1 MGQNEYKNVSTA
13 AIQKMAA
20 KKITELEQQR
30 NIVDNNPD
38 FNEINQRLAL
48 LNEIKKG
55 PGWSVVRKE
64 TWYNKK
70 WVQFLKMEKDHRIDS
85 IEQVRLVDDIKAE
98 ITKTVKR
105 DTDQRL
111 EVEINNLY
119 SQIVDMNTKIG
130 EINDYE
136 YQNDYSKLVAK
147 ILGTDY
153 RLVVQADY
161 ATAVQK
167 IKNNE
172 AVDVDEK
179 SKNKLL
185 EEYAAFEKVKNE
197 IAERQAKRAELEIQ
211 MDKLDKEKN
220 AQIKNIP
227 EGIDLQLANEIFYS
241 KVKVSKTE
249 FDAEKLVSEDVLA
262 GDKQLQELV
271 NTYLAFQDKISS
283 TINRKSENHTFFAI
297 MRSCAKN
304 NKSASAFRLLDQ
316 DIDMMEEKYKYDIW
330 TTDFTGINFKEP
342 RMLQFTEYP
351 VLKVL
356 EATGNAD
363 FIMYNALVNA
373 LYTKVVNLP
382 AAKIVPINFERLRSR
397 VLATNVLVANIKKNS
412 DFMVDLK
419 TKIKKEKASIE
430 ANNKGK
436 EVEWKKLQEDKK
448 RQEEDKQLR
457 AKQRKQNRKANTA
470 FIEQYCK
477 DHSAEMLP
485 AIRPYYENWL
495 KKYLKANKHMSD
507 SINEFDTHFRFAK
520 DTIDRRIKR
529 IAVVIERDTK
539 TLRTGISSYG
549 LGLPILAQ
557 FSFGKIMELLYE
569 AAEKPEK
576 YAEIK
581 KAVEAAKAAKF
592 EEAKKVGEV
601 NKDEES
607 KKSAEINKD
616 EEVKKAAEVNKD
628 EEVKKNV
635 EPKKA
640 EEVKKD
646 EKIEKIDFPL
656 TEITKEN
663 VKSYQVLFDYLYETE
678 EFKRCKTRQD
688 RLEQEFPEYVKG
700 ETEDDLSAWK
710 DIALQK
716 IIFYEKDEQFE
727 KVVEA
732 MKAQVDANKKL
743 IQRLVKE
750 AGFDFGEEKAVAEI
764 TKKLGVKMLL
774 SASAAINVEVVFMLE
789 NKAVYTVNAT
799 KLEANFNKAFRGTK
813 LPYYF
818 REQAVAYIKNVG
830 ASVESKKAVA
840 TALESFAFNA
850 KSNMKKFEE
859 LVKDKTYTDS
869 QWKELQQL
877 QAKSISL
884 VDSDFQKAISA
895 RLSELDKNAATEG
908 VKNWKSFISADVEPD
923 APVLKVPENNIY
935 KQAILNE
942 GLCSFGAFEGAFEQ
956 EYIKEAMLVKIEEL
970 LKNGAFKEQI
980 PALEGIK
987 SLAQLENV
995 SYIDFNKFIDL
1006 LKKNVSKDLKLWND
1020 INCLGAKTIKIETLT
1035 DLLQGKLTTGNIESI
1050 RMRYRNA
1057 KTREEEAFRA
1067 KNLVLI
1073 SDINVVDNKKLEFQ
1087 YTEASGKNDAPLVKE
1102 RLSRFNS
1109 AQVVWDKI
1117 WKYTK
1122 ADTDYSKDGALA
1134 IKTYKKLQELLES
1147 RKAAIVDDKDLLTGF
1162 AQELF
1167 NDGDKP
1173 GFSNALKECF
1183 KKAYLEIKN
1192 KKDVKDED
1200 ILKFAQK
1207 IITEFLSG
1215 GYESQIIKNKTES
1228 FDALYHKKE
1237 PDYVLTM
1244 AQVNYDTIQRI
1255 NRVIGSSVTLE
1266 AQCEQEVKHLLR
1278 ENYITRL
1285 SPMAVRFL
1293 AVREEDTN
1301 HDANVAYNKAHFGCK
1316 NLRQFLQFYENY
1328 TKEQLE
1334 KDNEKAKTDDKYKN
1348 LIGIGIF
1355 KNEEVQEA
1363 MEHFKARRQEYISY
1377 NDGVFN
1383 NIFPY
1388 LLDRTET
1395 WEHIMMDSDSQFKS
1409 YLDDQKDKI
1418 TALEALAKYPE
1429 PYVKDFI
1436 AKNADAIID
1445 GIGNSEEWK
1454 RKIDDYVK
1462 YMMNV
1467 KVDGKSIN
1475 KRLEELKKKYFKK
1488 KGYGEF
1494 YMSVEASI
1502 IVGLNGFEHL
1512 KNDEELEA
1520 FLKKQQTIFDN
1531 NLNALEEFAK
1541 AVELDE
1547 ETAMLFRTQ
1556 LANHLIWEDNQV
1568 FKDKLLDYLAR
1579 FDESEMLKA
1588 QELEEAKA
1596 RMKTKAE
1603 FCKEI
1608 EENKKES
1615 RAEINKNKAVIHT
1628 YSMQVWQSASPILA
1642 ASGVIKQIKDEELAD
1657 AQDRVVK
1664 VLKDG
1669 LYADPVKKCL
1679 VEIILADSKK
1689 DLKDD
1694 ELKTRADYL
1703 QATWK
1708 TLEGNDQENPFQKQ
1722 DKGFDRSLAKKKR
1735 FLVFCYLHKF
1745 KHDDLKDTK
1754 TKEELSLTDI
1764 YRKYSDWDLAIRTQ
1778 KLAWSKM
1785 HPSLQLEVRDTV
1797 MCLQMA
1803 LMTTPLSEVKTMFD
1817 KRVAYFE
1824 EQDYLNKRIDE
1835 YIASKSI
1842 ELKDESEEY
1851 KNQLKQGMR
1860 EMLQANHEL
1869 IDKDIKFSNG
1879 KLDTKAIEEK
1889 ENICN
1894 GLIKQ
1899 IATLQNQAAAK
1910 TMAIESTKE
1919 NKLANAAAKRELAS
1933 LKLVIH
1939 DLEKKL
1945 IDAESDTIS
1954 GYLDKYF
1961 NNKASRD
1968 YIANSASVMGAVYWK
1983 DLRSGERQNNALD
1996 RRLLERVIERTHDKE
2011 LIKKFNKLDVDQRKL
2026 LFLKL
2031 SMPLEKGNSTL
2042 PSAIWYNDGIID
2054 QTTSGDQYAQYIS
2067 SYFVGDKFEPVIDYH
2082 AALAHLI
2089 KEDYYFDKKAFDD
2102 AYNFVNL
2109 CTIEKQA
2116 MIPKDW
2122 ERLDGAYHS
2131 IDASLRV
2138 LASDDDN
2145 IKELAKSRVEESQKE
2160 IKDID
2165 ALKTWLTDKAGV
2177 EDKDTL
2183 DELNK
2188 LKNSEWKILIQLLQN
2203 RTVLD
2208 YTTGA
2213 SLRSIIGGTPQTH
2226 VNIEGRARL
2235 VNQLKDLT
2243 NDGHLKLLAQSESTE
2258 CCTKAMLTLLSF
2270 QLKDHRDLRNKQLVK
2285 KDFAKGALDRT
2296 TLLDWNL
2303 LKQAIKD
2310 TKNIE
2315 QEILTVEAT
2324 QRATDIIKHG
2334 TNEKA
2339 KEVYK
2344 EIQDNK
2350 DFGGYYD
2357 AIKIIAEQAEIDM
2370 ANASNGNDIAL
2381 FVASLM
2387 ELTPQE
2393 RNLFFLAL
2401 THRDIL
2407 DVSKKNMIGNF
2418 FGDGERD
2425 YVNPAARNALID
2437 KYIEHSDGTKA
2448 VLPIKNKDYK
2458 QAILSLLSTQI
2469 SDNTNFLD
2477 VTELSDANSWENVRF
2492 SFRKMSF
2499 ETGRTTAIDWKLF
2512 GRALQFVHRASS
2524 ESHMLQEDKAIYYA
2538 GSQTHKN
2545 GEFKADTQYLR
2556 KNLHRTGNRWTRAL
2570 GQYALREVKGKVSG
2584 LSVIRSALILATNK
2598 FYDKDLANKLAASG
2612 ILKPEEEEKSKVD
2625 TALGFSAYGTTA
2637 YQQINENDVIKSS
2650 VAQANSYLHTNIS
2663 VSDGFDNFTKKV
2675 GSIGK
2680 VVGEYGQNLIDAKA
2694 IFDNFAKI
2702 CDAANNI
2709 SDIKNVYDDSK
2720 NIKGEHEL
2728 KVVGDNQEEKWNQ
2741 QGLVGAG
2748 QIRADAALDA
2758 AKARVIG
2765 DQRGAMYASMDSLM
2779 AKVCEKCPG
2788 LDNYADVVS
2797 AGFGFVNFLDQIY
2810 TDHKTIDKY
2819 YRIDDKANYGYGR
2832 TKLFNIT
2839 QLLKYDPFFK
2849 NKESLSKE
2857 SPRYLLQRT
2866 MGFENEDEMS
2876 REVMLEMIRV
2886 MLFSASKYNED
2897 AQNKAK
2903 AIAAL
2908 TILECAEAIGKTDNA
2923 TAEQIYAKLA
2933 NRA

>member
-1 MGQNEYKNVSTA
+1 MGQNEYKNRSTA

-38 FNEINQRLAL
+38 YNEINKRLAL
-48 LNEIKKG
+48 LTEIKKG
-55 PGWSVVRKE
+55 PSWSVVRKE
-64 TWYNKK
+64 AWYNKK
-70 WVQFLKMEKDHRIDS
+70 WAEFLKMEQKHRIDS
-85 IEQVRLVDDIKAE
+85 LEQVRLVDDIKAE
-98 ITKTVKR
+98 ITKTVKI

-111 EVEINNLY
+111 DGEINNLK
-119 SQIVDMNTKIG
+119 SQIMDVAM
-130 EINDYE
+130 EISNIDDYE

-147 ILGTDY
+147 ILGKDY
-153 RLVVQADY
+153 RVVVQADY
-161 ATAVQK
+161 AKAVQK

-172 AVDVDEK
+172 AGDIDEI

-185 EEYAAFEKVKNE
+185 KEYAAFEKVKNE
-197 IAERQAKRAELEIQ
+197 IAEKQAKRAELETQ
-211 MDKLDKEKN
+211 KEKLDKEKK

-227 EGIDLQLANEIFYS
+227 EGINLQLANEIFYS
-241 KVKVSKTE
+241 KVKVANTE

-271 NTYLAFQDKISS
+271 NTYLAFQKKIST

-342 RMLQFTEYP
+342 KMLQFTEYP

-419 TKIKKEKASIE
+419 TKIKAEKASIE
-430 ANNKGK
+430 KNNKEK
-436 EVEWKKLQEDKK
+436 EVEWKKLQQDKK
-448 RQEEDKQLR
+448 REEEEKQLR
-457 AKQRKQNRKANTA
+457 KEQRKQNRKANTA

-485 AIRPYYENWL
+485 AIRPYYEIWL
-495 KKYLKANKHMSD
+495 KKYLKDNKHIFD
-507 SINEFDTHFRFAK
+507 STNEFDKNFRFAK

-529 IAVVIERDTK
+529 IAGVIERDTK
-539 TLRTGISSYG
+539 TLRNGISSYG

-557 FSFGKIMELLYE
+557 FSFGKMMELLYE

-581 KAVEAAKAAKF
+581 KAVEAAKAAKS
-592 EEAKKVGEV
+592 EEAKKAGEV
-601 NKDEES
+601 N
-607 KKSAEINKD
+607 
-616 EEVKKAAEVNKD
+616 KAAEVNKAGEVNKA
-628 EEVKKNV
+628 EEAKKNV
-635 EPKKA
+635 EAKKA

-688 RLEQEFPEYVKG
+688 RLEKEFPEYVKG

-716 IIFYEKDEQFE
+716 IIFYEKDEAFE
-727 KVVEA
+727 NVVKA
-732 MKAQVDANKKL
+732 MKDQVDANKKL

-818 REQAVAYIKNVG
+818 REQAVAYIKDVG
-830 ASVESKKAVA
+830 ASVENKEAVA
-840 TALESFAFNA
+840 TALNSFAANA
-850 KSNMKKFEE
+850 KSNTKIFDE
-859 LVKDKTYTDS
+859 LVKEKTYTDS

-884 VDSDFQKAISA
+884 VDGEFKKAISA
-895 RLSELDKNAATEG
+895 RLSELDKNEATEG
-908 VKNWKSFISADVEPD
+908 VKSWKSFISADVEPD
-923 APVLKVPENNIY
+923 APILKVPENNIY

-942 GLCSFGAFEGAFEQ
+942 GLCSFGDFEGAFEQ
-956 EYIKEAMLVKIEEL
+956 DYIKEAMLVKIEEL
-970 LKNGAFKEQI
+970 LKRGAFKEQI
-980 PALEGIK
+980 PALDGIK
-987 SLAQLENV
+987 SLAQLENI

-1006 LKKNVSKDLKLWND
+1006 LKKNVNKDLKLWND

-1035 DLLQGKLTTGNIESI
+1035 NLLQGKLTTEDIESI
-1050 RMRYRNA
+1050 RMHYRNA

-1087 YTEASGKNDAPLVKE
+1087 YTEASGKNDAPIVKE

-1122 ADTDYSKDGALA
+1122 ANTDYSNDGALA

-1147 RKAAIVDDKDLLTGF
+1147 RKAKIVDDKDLLTGF

-1173 GFSNALKECF
+1173 ELSNALKECF

-1192 KKDVKDED
+1192 KKEVKDD
-1200 ILKFAQK
+1200 NIVKFAQK

-1228 FDALYHKKE
+1228 FGALYHKKE

-1244 AQVNYDTIQRI
+1244 AQVNYDTLQRI
-1255 NRVIGSSVTLE
+1255 NRVIASSGKLE
-1266 AQCEQEVKHLLR
+1266 GQCGLEVKHLLK

-1293 AVREEDTN
+1293 AVREGDTN
-1301 HDANVAYNKAHFGCK
+1301 HDVNEAYNKAHFGCK
-1316 NLRQFLQFYENY
+1316 NLGEFLRFYENY
-1328 TKEQLE
+1328 TKDQLE
-1334 KDNEKAKTDDKYKN
+1334 KDNEKAKVNDQYRN

-1363 MEHFKARRQEYISY
+1363 MEHFNARRQEYISY
-1377 NDGVFN
+1377 NDGVFS

-1409 YLDDQKDKI
+1409 YLDAQKDKI

-1568 FKDKLLDYLAR
+1568 FKDKLLDYLAH

-1608 EENKKES
+1608 EESKKES

-1669 LYADPVKKCL
+1669 IYADPVKKCL

-1689 DLKDD
+1689 DLKDE
-1694 ELKTRADYL
+1694 ELKARADYL

-1708 TLEGNDQENPFQKQ
+1708 KLEGNDEENPFQKQ
-1722 DKGFDRSLAKKKR
+1722 DKGFDRSLTKKKR

-1745 KHDDLKDTK
+1745 QHDDLKDTK
-1754 TKEELSLTDI
+1754 TNEELSLTDI
-1764 YRKYSDWDLAIRTQ
+1764 YRKYSDWDLKIREQ

-1803 LMTTPLSEVKTMFD
+1803 LMTTPLSEVEIMFD

-1860 EMLQANHEL
+1860 EMLQANHEFIKMDQAIKNGE
-1869 IDKDIKFSNG
+1869 IDPKK
-1879 KLDTKAIEEK
+1879 KAEK
-1889 ENICN
+1889 ETLCEYLKSEIIIQKKYAAEKEMV
-1894 GLIKQ
+1894 IKSS
-1899 IATLQNQAAAK
+1899 
-1910 TMAIESTKE
+1910 EE
-1919 NKLANAAAKRELAS
+1919 GNKLANAAAKRELAS

-1961 NNKASRD
+1961 NNKAARD

-2109 CTIEKQA
+2109 CTIEKLA

-2138 LASDDDN
+2138 LAGDDSK
-2145 IKELAKSRVEESQKE
+2145 KELVKSREEESQKE
-2160 IKDID
+2160 IASIKE
-2165 ALKTWLTDKAGV
+2165 LKEWLIKQAEKEGT
-2177 EDKDTL
+2177 DTL
-2183 DELNK
+2183 AELNK

-2324 QRATDIIKHG
+2324 QRATDIIQHS

-2344 EIQDNK
+2344 KIQDNK

-2477 VTELSDANSWENVRF
+2477 VTELSEANSWENVRF
-2492 SFRKMSF
+2492 SFSKMSF

-2538 GSQTHKN
+2538 GGQTHKN

-2663 VSDGFDNFTKKV
+2663 VSDGFDNFTKTV

-2702 CDAANNI
+2702 CDAANNV
-2709 SDIKNVYDDSK
+2709 SEIKNVYDDSK
-2720 NIKGEHEL
+2720 NIQGEHEL
-2728 KVVGDNQEEKWNQ
+2728 KAVGDNKEEKWNQ
-2741 QGLVGAG
+2741 QGLIGAG

-2765 DQRGAMYASMDSLM
+2765 DQRGAMYASMDSLI

-2788 LDNYADVVS
+2788 LENYADVVS

-2839 QLLKYDPFFK
+2839 QVLKSDPFFQTK
-2849 NKESLSKE
+2849 KGLSKE

-2897 AQNKAK
+2897 APNKAK
-2903 AIAAL
+2903 AVAAL

>member
-1 MGQNEYKNVSTA
+1 
-13 AIQKMAA
+13 
-20 KKITELEQQR
+20 
-30 NIVDNNPD
+30 
-38 FNEINQRLAL
+38 
-48 LNEIKKG
+48 
-55 PGWSVVRKE
+55 
-64 TWYNKK
+64 
-70 WVQFLKMEKDHRIDS
+70 
-85 IEQVRLVDDIKAE
+85 
-98 ITKTVKR
+98 
-105 DTDQRL
+105 
-111 EVEINNLY
+111 
-119 SQIVDMNTKIG
+119 
-130 EINDYE
+130 
-136 YQNDYSKLVAK
+136 
-147 ILGTDY
+147 
-153 RLVVQADY
+153 
-161 ATAVQK
+161 
-167 IKNNE
+167 
-172 AVDVDEK
+172 
-179 SKNKLL
+179 
-185 EEYAAFEKVKNE
+185 
-197 IAERQAKRAELEIQ
+197 
-211 MDKLDKEKN
+211 
-220 AQIKNIP
+220 
-227 EGIDLQLANEIFYS
+227 
-241 KVKVSKTE
+241 
-249 FDAEKLVSEDVLA
+249 
-262 GDKQLQELV
+262 
-271 NTYLAFQDKISS
+271 
-283 TINRKSENHTFFAI
+283 
-297 MRSCAKN
+297 
-304 NKSASAFRLLDQ
+304 
-316 DIDMMEEKYKYDIW
+316 
-330 TTDFTGINFKEP
+330 
-342 RMLQFTEYP
+342 
-351 VLKVL
+351 
-356 EATGNAD
+356 
-363 FIMYNALVNA
+363 
-373 LYTKVVNLP
+373 
-382 AAKIVPINFERLRSR
+382 
-397 VLATNVLVANIKKNS
+397 
-412 DFMVDLK
+412 
-419 TKIKKEKASIE
+419 
-430 ANNKGK
+430 
-436 EVEWKKLQEDKK
+436 
-448 RQEEDKQLR
+448 
-457 AKQRKQNRKANTA
+457 
-470 FIEQYCK
+470 
-477 DHSAEMLP
+477 
-485 AIRPYYENWL
+485 
-495 KKYLKANKHMSD
+495 
-507 SINEFDTHFRFAK
+507 
-520 DTIDRRIKR
+520 
-529 IAVVIERDTK
+529 
-539 TLRTGISSYG
+539 
-549 LGLPILAQ
+549 
-557 FSFGKIMELLYE
+557 
-569 AAEKPEK
+569 
-576 YAEIK
+576 
-581 KAVEAAKAAKF
+581 
-592 EEAKKVGEV
+592 
-601 NKDEES
+601 
-607 KKSAEINKD
+607 
-616 EEVKKAAEVNKD
+616 
-628 EEVKKNV
+628 
-635 EPKKA
+635 
-640 EEVKKD
+640 
-646 EKIEKIDFPL
+646 
-656 TEITKEN
+656 
-663 VKSYQVLFDYLYETE
+663 
-678 EFKRCKTRQD
+678 
-688 RLEQEFPEYVKG
+688 
-700 ETEDDLSAWK
+700 
-710 DIALQK
+710 
-716 IIFYEKDEQFE
+716 
-727 KVVEA
+727 
-732 MKAQVDANKKL
+732 
-743 IQRLVKE
+743 
-750 AGFDFGEEKAVAEI
+750 
-764 TKKLGVKMLL
+764 
-774 SASAAINVEVVFMLE
+774 
-789 NKAVYTVNAT
+789 
-799 KLEANFNKAFRGTK
+799 
-813 LPYYF
+813 
-818 REQAVAYIKNVG
+818 
-830 ASVESKKAVA
+830 
-840 TALESFAFNA
+840 
-850 KSNMKKFEE
+850 
-859 LVKDKTYTDS
+859 
-869 QWKELQQL
+869 
-877 QAKSISL
+877 
-884 VDSDFQKAISA
+884 
-895 RLSELDKNAATEG
+895 
-908 VKNWKSFISADVEPD
+908 
-923 APVLKVPENNIY
+923 
-935 KQAILNE
+935 
-942 GLCSFGAFEGAFEQ
+942 
-956 EYIKEAMLVKIEEL
+956 
-970 LKNGAFKEQI
+970 
-980 PALEGIK
+980 
-987 SLAQLENV
+987 
-995 SYIDFNKFIDL
+995 
-1006 LKKNVSKDLKLWND
+1006 
-1020 INCLGAKTIKIETLT
+1020 
-1035 DLLQGKLTTGNIESI
+1035 
-1050 RMRYRNA
+1050 
-1057 KTREEEAFRA
+1057 
-1067 KNLVLI
+1067 
-1073 SDINVVDNKKLEFQ
+1073 
-1087 YTEASGKNDAPLVKE
+1087 
-1102 RLSRFNS
+1102 
-1109 AQVVWDKI
+1109 
-1117 WKYTK
+1117 
-1122 ADTDYSKDGALA
+1122 
-1134 IKTYKKLQELLES
+1134 
-1147 RKAAIVDDKDLLTGF
+1147 
-1162 AQELF
+1162 
-1167 NDGDKP
+1167 
-1173 GFSNALKECF
+1173 
-1183 KKAYLEIKN
+1183 
-1192 KKDVKDED
+1192 
-1200 ILKFAQK
+1200 
-1207 IITEFLSG
+1207 
-1215 GYESQIIKNKTES
+1215 
-1228 FDALYHKKE
+1228 
-1237 PDYVLTM
+1237 
-1244 AQVNYDTIQRI
+1244 
-1255 NRVIGSSVTLE
+1255 
-1266 AQCEQEVKHLLR
+1266 
-1278 ENYITRL
+1278 
-1285 SPMAVRFL
+1285 
-1293 AVREEDTN
+1293 
-1301 HDANVAYNKAHFGCK
+1301 
-1316 NLRQFLQFYENY
+1316 
-1328 TKEQLE
+1328 
-1334 KDNEKAKTDDKYKN
+1334 
-1348 LIGIGIF
+1348 
-1355 KNEEVQEA
+1355 
-1363 MEHFKARRQEYISY
+1363 
-1377 NDGVFN
+1377 
-1383 NIFPY
+1383 
-1388 LLDRTET
+1388 
-1395 WEHIMMDSDSQFKS
+1395 
-1409 YLDDQKDKI
+1409 
-1418 TALEALAKYPE
+1418 
-1429 PYVKDFI
+1429 
-1436 AKNADAIID
+1436 
-1445 GIGNSEEWK
+1445 
-1454 RKIDDYVK
+1454 
-1462 YMMNV
+1462 
-1467 KVDGKSIN
+1467 
-1475 KRLEELKKKYFKK
+1475 
-1488 KGYGEF
+1488 
-1494 YMSVEASI
+1494 
-1502 IVGLNGFEHL
+1502 
-1512 KNDEELEA
+1512 
-1520 FLKKQQTIFDN
+1520 
-1531 NLNALEEFAK
+1531 
-1541 AVELDE
+1541 
-1547 ETAMLFRTQ
+1547 
-1556 LANHLIWEDNQV
+1556 
-1568 FKDKLLDYLAR
+1568 
-1579 FDESEMLKA
+1579 
-1588 QELEEAKA
+1588 
-1596 RMKTKAE
+1596 
-1603 FCKEI
+1603 
-1608 EENKKES
+1608 
-1615 RAEINKNKAVIHT
+1615 
-1628 YSMQVWQSASPILA
+1628 
-1642 ASGVIKQIKDEELAD
+1642 
-1657 AQDRVVK
+1657 
-1664 VLKDG
+1664 
-1669 LYADPVKKCL
+1669 
-1679 VEIILADSKK
+1679 
-1689 DLKDD
+1689 
-1694 ELKTRADYL
+1694 
-1703 QATWK
+1703 
-1708 TLEGNDQENPFQKQ
+1708 
-1722 DKGFDRSLAKKKR
+1722 
-1735 FLVFCYLHKF
+1735 
-1745 KHDDLKDTK
+1745 
-1754 TKEELSLTDI
+1754 
-1764 YRKYSDWDLAIRTQ
+1764 
-1778 KLAWSKM
+1778 
-1785 HPSLQLEVRDTV
+1785 

-1835 YIASKSI
+1835 YIASKSTD
-1842 ELKDESEEY
+1842 LSGAAEEY

-1860 EMLQANHEL
+1860 EMLQANHKL
-1869 IDKDIKFSNG
+1869 IDKDIKFTKG
-1879 KLDTKAIEEK
+1879 KLDAEAIKQK
-1889 ENICN
+1889 ENICD
-1894 GLIKQ
+1894 GLTKQ
-1899 IATLQNQAAAK
+1899 IATLKQRAAEK

-1919 NKLANAAAKRELAS
+1919 DKLANAAAKRELAS
-1933 LKLVIH
+1933 LKLIIH

-2138 LASDDDN
+2138 LAGDDSK
-2145 IKELAKSRVEESQKE
+2145 KELVKSREEESQKE
-2160 IKDID
+2160 IASIKE
-2165 ALKTWLTDKAGV
+2165 LKEWLIKQAEKEGT
-2177 EDKDTL
+2177 DTL
-2183 DELNK
+2183 AELNK

-2350 DFGGYYD
+2350 DFGGYYE

-2477 VTELSDANSWENVRF
+2477 VTELSEANSWENVRF

-2663 VSDGFDNFTKKV
+2663 VSDGFDNFTKTV

-2702 CDAANNI
+2702 CDAANNV
-2709 SDIKNVYDDSK
+2709 SEIKNIYDDSK

-2728 KVVGDNQEEKWNQ
+2728 NAVGDNQEEKWNQ

-2765 DQRGAMYASMDSLM
+2765 DQRGAMYASMDSLI

-2788 LDNYADVVS
+2788 LENYADVVS

-2897 AQNKAK
+2897 APNKAK
-2903 AIAAL
+2903 AVAAL

>member
-1 MGQNEYKNVSTA
+1 MGQNEYKNRSTA

-20 KKITELEQQR
+20 KRITELEQQR
-30 NIVDNNPD
+30 DIVDNNPD
-38 FNEINQRLAL
+38 YNEINKRLAL
-48 LNEIKKG
+48 LTEIKKG

-64 TWYNKK
+64 AWYNKK
-70 WVQFLKMEKDHRIDS
+70 WVQFLKMEQKHRIDS
-85 IEQVRLVDDIKAE
+85 LKQVRLVDDIKAE
-98 ITKTVKR
+98 ITKTVKI

-111 EVEINNLY
+111 DDEINNLN
-119 SQIVDMNTKIG
+119 SQIMDMDMEISN
-130 EINDYE
+130 INDYE
-136 YQNDYSKLVAK
+136 YKNDYSKLVAK

-153 RLVVQADY
+153 RVVVQADY
-161 ATAVQK
+161 AKAVQK

-172 AVDVDEK
+172 AGDVDEK
-179 SKNKLL
+179 SKNQLL
-185 EEYAAFEKVKNE
+185 KEYAAFEKVKNK
-197 IAERQAKRAELEIQ
+197 IAERQAKRAELEAQ
-211 MDKLDKEKN
+211 KDKLDKKKN

-227 EGIDLQLANEIFYS
+227 EGINLQLANEIFYS
-241 KVKVSKTE
+241 KVKVAKTE

-271 NTYLAFQDKISS
+271 NTYLAFQDKIST

-297 MRSCAKN
+297 MRTCAKN

-382 AAKIVPINFERLRSR
+382 AAKIDSINFERLRSR

-430 ANNKGK
+430 ENNKGK
-436 EVEWKKLQEDKK
+436 EVEWKKLQQDKK

-457 AKQRKQNRKANTA
+457 AKQRKQNRKANIA

-477 DHSAEMLP
+477 DHSADMLP
-485 AIRPYYENWL
+485 AIRPYYATWL
-495 KKYLKANKHMSD
+495 KKYLKDNKHIFD
-507 SINEFDTHFRFAK
+507 STNEFDKNFRFAK

-529 IAVVIERDTK
+529 IAGVIERDTK
-539 TLRTGISSYG
+539 TLKNGISSYG

-557 FSFGKIMELLYE
+557 FSFGKMMELLYE

-581 KAVEAAKAAKF
+581 KAVEAAKAAKS
-592 EEAKKVGEV
+592 EEAKKAGEV
-601 NKDEES
+601 INKDEEA

-616 EEVKKAAEVNKD
+616 EEA
-628 EEVKKNV
+628 KKNV

-640 EEVKKD
+640 EEVKKA
-646 EKIEKIDFPL
+646 EEIEKIDFPL

-663 VKSYQVLFDYLYETE
+663 IKPYQVLFDYLYETE
-678 EFKRCKTRQD
+678 EFKRCKTRQE
-688 RLEQEFPEYVKG
+688 RLENEFPEYVKG

-716 IIFYEKDEQFE
+716 IIFYAEDKEFE

-732 MKAQVDANKKL
+732 MRAQVDVNKKL
-743 IQRLVKE
+743 IQRLAKE

-789 NKAVYTVNAT
+789 NKAVYAVNAT

-830 ASVESKKAVA
+830 ASVESKKAVE

-850 KSNMKKFEE
+850 KSNMKIFDE

-884 VDSDFQKAISA
+884 VDSEFKKAISA

-956 EYIKEAMLVKIEEL
+956 DYIKEAMLKKIEEL

-987 SLAQLENV
+987 SLAQLENI

-1006 LKKNVSKDLKLWND
+1006 LKKNINKDLKLWND

-1035 DLLQGKLTTGNIESI
+1035 DLLQGQLTEEIIMETSVKYHNNSS
-1050 RMRYRNA
+1050 
-1057 KTREEEAFRA
+1057 REEEAFRA

-1087 YTEASGKNDAPLVKE
+1087 YTEASGKNDAPIVKE
-1102 RLSRFNS
+1102 RLNRFNS

-1147 RKAAIVDDKDLLTGF
+1147 RKAAIVDDKDLLVGFTGD
-1162 AQELF
+1162 LF
-1167 NDGDKP
+1167 DDKAKP
-1173 GFSNALKECF
+1173 EFSNALKECF

-1192 KKDVKDED
+1192 KKDVKDDD
-1200 ILKFAQK
+1200 IVNFAQK

-1215 GYESQIIKNKTES
+1215 GYESQIIKNKTEG
-1228 FDALYHKKE
+1228 FYALYHKKE

-1244 AQVNYDTIQRI
+1244 AQVNYDTLQRI
-1255 NRVIGSSVTLE
+1255 NRVIASSGKLE
-1266 AQCEQEVKHLLR
+1266 DQCGLEVKHLLK

-1293 AVREEDTN
+1293 AVREGDTN
-1301 HDANVAYNKAHFGCK
+1301 HDANEAYNKAHFGCK
-1316 NLRQFLQFYENY
+1316 NLGEFLQFYENY
-1328 TKEQLE
+1328 TKDQLE
-1334 KDNEKAKTDDKYKN
+1334 KDNKKAKGDDNYRK

-1363 MEHFKARRQEYISY
+1363 MEHFKARKQEYISY
-1377 NDGVFN
+1377 NDGVFS

-1409 YLDDQKDKI
+1409 YLDTQKDKI

-1445 GIGNSEEWK
+1445 GNGKSEDWK

-1475 KRLEELKKKYFKK
+1475 KRLEELKQEYFKK
-1488 KGYGEF
+1488 KGYEEF
-1494 YMSVEASI
+1494 YVSVEASI
-1502 IVGLNGFEHL
+1502 VVGLNGFENL
-1512 KNDEELEA
+1512 KDDDA
-1520 FLKKQQTIFDN
+1520 LKKFFKKQRAIYEEN
-1531 NLNALEEFAK
+1531 SKALDEFAK

-1556 LANHLIWEDNQV
+1556 LANHLIWEDNKV
-1568 FKDKLLDYLAR
+1568 FKDKLLDYLAH

-1608 EENKKES
+1608 EESKKES

-1642 ASGVIKQIKDEELAD
+1642 VSGVIKQIKDEELAD

-1689 DLKDD
+1689 DLKDH
-1694 ELKTRADYL
+1694 ELKVRADYL

-1708 TLEGNDQENPFQKQ
+1708 KLEANDEENPFQKQ
-1722 DKGFDRSLAKKKR
+1722 DKGFDRSLTKKKR

-1745 KHDDLKDTK
+1745 IHDDLKDTK
-1754 TKEELSLTDI
+1754 TNKELSLTDI
-1764 YRKYSDWDLAIRTQ
+1764 YRKYSDWDLKIREQ

-1824 EQDYLNKRIDE
+1824 EQDYLNNKIDE

-1842 ELKDESEEY
+1842 ELQDATEEY

-1860 EMLQANHEL
+1860 EMLQANHKL
-1869 IDKDIKFSNG
+1869 IDKDIKFTNS
-1879 KLDTKAIEEK
+1879 KLDAKAIEQK

-1899 IATLQNQAAAK
+1899 IATLQKQAAAK
-1910 TMAIESTKE
+1910 TMVIESTKE
-1919 NKLANAAAKRELAS
+1919 DKLANAAAKRELVS
-1933 LKLVIH
+1933 LKLIIH

-1945 IDAESDTIS
+1945 IAVEPDTIF

-1968 YIANSASVMGAVYWK
+1968 YIANSASIMGAVYWK

-2011 LIKKFNKLDVDQRKL
+2011 RIDKFNKLDVDQRKL

-2054 QTTSGDQYAQYIS
+2054 QTTSGDQYTQYIS

-2082 AALAHLI
+2082 AVLAHLI

-2109 CTIEKQA
+2109 CTVEKQA

-2138 LASDDDN
+2138 LTSANDN

-2160 IKDID
+2160 IASIKE
-2165 ALKTWLTDKAGV
+2165 LKEWLIKHAEKEGT
-2177 EDKDTL
+2177 DTL
-2183 DELNK
+2183 AELNK
-2188 LKNSEWKILIQLLQN
+2188 LNNSDWKILIQLLQN

-2213 SLRSIIGGTPQTH
+2213 SLRSIISGTPQTH
-2226 VNIEGRARL
+2226 VNIDGRARL
-2235 VNQLKDLT
+2235 VNQLKDST
-2243 NDGHLKLLAQSESTE
+2243 NSGNLKLLIQSESPE

-2310 TKNIE
+2310 TKTIK
-2315 QEILTVEAT
+2315 QEILAVEAT
-2324 QRATDIIKHG
+2324 QRATEIIQHS
-2334 TNEKA
+2334 TNNKA

-2344 EIQDNK
+2344 KIQDNK

-2437 KYIEHSDGTKA
+2437 KYIEYSDGTKA

-2469 SDNTNFLD
+2469 SDNTDFLKVND
-2477 VTELSDANSWENVRF
+2477 LTDAESWENVHF
-2492 SFRKMSF
+2492 SFKNMSF

-2702 CDAANNI
+2702 CDAANNV
-2709 SDIKNVYDDSK
+2709 SEIKNIYDDSK

-2728 KVVGDNQEEKWNQ
+2728 NAVGDNQEEKWNQ
-2741 QGLVGAG
+2741 QGLIGAG

-2839 QLLKYDPFFK
+2839 QLLKHDPFFK

-2897 AQNKAK
+2897 APNKAK
-2903 AIAAL
+2903 AVAAL